1 MPPGVA
7 GRRTAPTS
15 IPEPKILYPTM
26 EEFSDFMGYIKSIE
40 ESGDSKAG
48 ICKIVPPKEWVPR
61 KAGYDLNDMNYTI
74 QGPIKQ
80 NFKNFG
86 DRGCFQTKGIIRK
99 EMSVLEYHKMAHSDK
114 YKTPRHDS
122 YDDLEKLYWK
132 SLA

>member
-15 IPEPKILYPTM
+15 IPEPKVLYPTM
-26 EEFSDFMGYIKSIE
+26 EQFSDFMGYIKSIE
-40 ESGDSKAG
+40 DSGDSRAG

-80 NFKNFG
+80 NFKNFVTALFCSLG
-86 DRGCFQTKGIIRK
+86 RNICQQHYVST
-99 EMSVLEYHKMAHSDK
+99 
-114 YKTPRHDS
+114 
-122 YDDLEKLYWK
+122 WK
-132 SLA
+132 NMD